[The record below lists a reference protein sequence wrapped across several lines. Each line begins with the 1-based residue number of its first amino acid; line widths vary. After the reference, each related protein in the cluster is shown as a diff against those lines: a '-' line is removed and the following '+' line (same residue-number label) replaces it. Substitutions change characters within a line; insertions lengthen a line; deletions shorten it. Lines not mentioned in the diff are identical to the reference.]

1 MNMLDWARQE
11 VEIACRKENPDK
23 KRGGSLIMGV
33 LVTRA
38 P

>member
-1 MNMLDWARQE
+1 MSMLDWARQE

-23 KRGGSLIMGV
+23 KEGNLIMGV
-33 LVTRA
+33 LVTGA